1 MVSFEQFVYV
11 VPMLALAA
19 SISYYAIVLRN
30 QNRTRQA
37 QLFMS
42 FYDTLRSQEF
52 RDQFGEILNQDY
64 SDFDDF
70 WEKYGQENNSEA
82 WTKWQSVAS
91 FYHGMGILVKKGL
104 VEPSL
109 LDELVSP
116 NVFMAWVVM
125 GPVLIGFQER
135 AEKGTLRSRW
145 GDSDREGSL
154 SKMYK
159 PWSGFEYLNDML
171 KKREEK
177 QLQSK

>member
-1 MVSFEQFVYV
+1 MASIEQFIYV

-19 SISYYAIVLRN
+19 SITYYAMVLRN

-42 FYDTLRSQEF
+42 FYDTLRSLEF
-52 RDQFGEILNQDY
+52 RDQFNELLRQDY
-64 SDFDDF
+64 NDFDDF
-70 WEKYGQENNSEA
+70 WEKYGQENNPEA

-125 GPVLIGFQER
+125 SPVLIGFQER
-135 AEKGTLRSRW
+135 AMRGELRSRW
-145 GDSDREGSL
+145 GGSSREDAV
-154 SKMYK
+154 SKLYK
-159 PWSGFEYLNDML
+159 PWSGFEYLNDVL
-171 KKREEK
+171 KKREDK
-177 QLQSK
+177 QLRQ

>member
-19 SISYYAIVLRN
+19 SISYYAMVLRN

-52 RDQFGEILNQDY
+52 RDQFGEILRQDY

-70 WEKYGQENNSEA
+70 WKKYGQENNPEA

-135 AEKGTLRSRW
+135 AEAGDLRSRW
-145 GDSDREGSL
+145 SDSSREGSL
-154 SKMYK
+154 SKLYK